1 MCSNDSPSQK
11 RDGAAE
17 AGVQTAITTEQLQSD
32 YGATIDNLRHTPLP
46 DARIEEL
53 VASCVDM
60 QQRLDTHGTVS
71 HETVLEL
78 VTTVAK
84 AIEQVRDAT
93 VVAADDLP
101 ESRALDTGVPT
112 EEYVLTPEERDET
125 LGVLSAL
132 LFTAVETPG
141 AGDATAATG
150 VVQ

>member
-32 YGATIDNLRHTPLP
+32 YGATIDDLRHTPLP

-60 QQRLDTHGTVS
+60 QQRLDTHGTVG

-78 VTTVAK
+78 VTAVAE

-93 VVAADDLP
+93 VVGDDELP
-101 ESRALDTGVPT
+101 DSRALDTGVPD

-125 LGVLSAL
+125 LGVLSAV

-141 AGDATAATG
+141 VGDVTAATG

>member
-17 AGVQTAITTEQLQSD
+17 AGVQTAITTEQLQAD
-32 YGATIDNLRHTPLP
+32 YGATIDDLRHTPLP

-60 QQRLDTHGTVS
+60 QQRLDTHGVVG
-71 HETVLEL
+71 HEAALEL
-78 VTTVAK
+78 VTTVAE
-84 AIEQVRDAT
+84 AVEQVRDAT

-101 ESRALDTGVPT
+101 DSRALDTGVPAD
-112 EEYVLTPEERDET
+112 EYVLTPQERDET

>member
-11 RDGAAE
+11 RDGATGA
-17 AGVQTAITTEQLQSD
+17 QTAITTEQLQSD
-32 YGATIDNLRHTPLP
+32 YGATIDDLRHTTLP
-46 DARIEEL
+46 DARVEEL
-53 VASCVDM
+53 VAACVDM

-78 VTTVAK
+78 VTTVAE
-84 AIEQVRDAT
+84 AMEQVRDAR
-93 VVAADDLP
+93 VVGDDELP
-101 ESRALDTGVPT
+101 DSRALDTGVPS
-112 EEYVLTPEERDET
+112 EAYVLTPAERDET

-141 AGDATAATG
+141 AGDATAAAG